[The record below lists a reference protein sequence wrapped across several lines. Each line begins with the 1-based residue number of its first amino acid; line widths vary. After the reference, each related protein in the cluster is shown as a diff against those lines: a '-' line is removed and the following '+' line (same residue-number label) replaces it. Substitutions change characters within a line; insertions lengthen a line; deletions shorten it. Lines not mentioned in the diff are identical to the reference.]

1 MPSGGRTLSSAKSKC
16 PGPLEITRFSNI
28 GWEGESGNRQARTR
42 MDAAEQTVIGMTC
55 CLVGVFF
62 LVNSIIFRKLKNVI
76 ATFFGVK
83 MRSLGTIK
91 DYTLNNLQVAFGFV
105 FLAVGFLFQMF
116 AHLQGVNPGRVT
128 MVWVVCASIVVI
140 AVVLFL
146 AGKIY
151 SRHTFKKYVR
161 RFFQAHPEA
170 FNRDINIT
178 KEIGEFLGIVHT
190 LDTTVEDYLQKVRDA
205 LRMPED
211 DDDHS
216 QGGGLAPEGGRGRR
230 DLGAFQKR

>member
-1 MPSGGRTLSSAKSKC
+1 
-16 PGPLEITRFSNI
+16 
-28 GWEGESGNRQARTR
+28 
-42 MDAAEQTVIGMTC
+42 MDAAEQTVIGITC

-62 LVNSIIFRKLKNVI
+62 LANSIIFRKLKNVI

-83 MRSLGTIK
+83 MRSLSTIK

-128 MVWVVCASIVVI
+128 TVWLICAAIVVM

-146 AGKIY
+146 AGKSY

-161 RFFQAHPEA
+161 RFFQTHPES
-170 FNRDINIT
+170 FNKDIGVT
-178 KEIGEFLGIVHT
+178 KEIGEFLGILHT
-190 LDTTVEDYLQKVRDA
+190 EEMTVETYLQKVRDA
-205 LRMPED
+205 LRIPEDRDD
-211 DDDHS
+211 DDDHPH
-216 QGGGLAPEGGRGRR
+216 GGGLAPEGGRRRR